1 MRWYDEKLWSRLVI
15 GVIIGLLATFL
26 LAGCRTTRYVPME
39 RVVEK
44 EVMKHDTLVR
54 NDSVWVHDSVMVR
67 MEGDTKYVD
76 RWHTKLEYR
85 NVYRNR
91 VDSFIKRDSIPVPY
105 PVEKELSSWQKAQL
119 KMANWLLGVVVLV
132 VIYFLWKLYRRR
144 RNANTEHRNQER

>member
-1 MRWYDEKLWSRLVI
+1 MKWYDERLWSRLVI

-54 NDSVWVHDSVMVR
+54 NDSVWVHDSVFMR
-67 MEGDTKYVD
+67 MMGDTMYVD
-76 RWHTKLEYR
+76 RWHKEKVYQKI
-85 NVYRNR
+85 YRNR

-105 PVEKELSSWQKAQL
+105 PIDKELSSWQKAQL
-119 KMANWLLGVVVLV
+119 RMANWLLGVVVLV
-132 VIYFLWKLYRRR
+132 VIYFLWKLYRRI

>member
-1 MRWYDEKLWSRLVI
+1 MI

-54 NDSVWVHDSVMVR
+54 NDSVWVHDSVMVC

-132 VIYFLWKLYRRR
+132 VIYFLWKLYRRIK
-144 RNANTEHRNQER
+144 NANTEHRNQE